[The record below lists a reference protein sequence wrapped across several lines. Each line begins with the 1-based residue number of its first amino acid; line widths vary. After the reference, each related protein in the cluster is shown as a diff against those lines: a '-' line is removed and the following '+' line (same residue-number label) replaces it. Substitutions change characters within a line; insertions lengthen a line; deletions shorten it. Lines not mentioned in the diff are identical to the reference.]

1 MTKSAALYFLV
12 ICAPIALVLEF
23 AHSEPLLVLIFAAI
37 GLIPL
42 AKLIGQSTEHLATHY
57 GPTVAS
63 LLNVTF
69 GNAAEIIIGITAIS
83 AGLLNLVKASII
95 GSIIGNILLV
105 FGLSLIAG
113 GLKHKEQFFNKEN
126 TGYQSSMLFLA
137 IIGLAVPTILATTAT
152 EVRHQ
157 GIIQIISDVL
167 AFVLLGVYIASIIFT
182 FVTHKHL
189 FSMSS
194 IEREEKNDDVRRNHG
209 SKISQ
214 DLDDRV
220 RSNNLYW
227 SKKRSI
233 ILLVASIIGVVI
245 VSEVLVSSVEVTIK
259 KFGLGEMFIGAII
272 VGLVGNAAEHSS
284 AIMLARKDKLDL
296 SIGIAAGSGTQ
307 VAIFVVPILV
317 IAGIVVDRHFSL
329 VFTIYEFAV
338 VFLSSLI
345 LILIAHDGKSNWF
358 EGIMLIA
365 VYSPASLYSMLYV
378 VSNHFASVFLILR
391 IVAVRYLANDVAHS
405 TDNELFYRPLGCQK
419 SVFART

>member
-1 MTKSAALYFLV
+1 MTKSAALYLLV
-12 ICAPIALVLEF
+12 ICALIALLLEF
-23 AHSEPLLVLIFAAI
+23 THSEPLLVFIFAAI

-69 GNAAEIIIGITAIS
+69 GNAAEIIIGIAAIS

-137 IIGLAVPTILATTAT
+137 IIGLAVPTILAATTT
-152 EVRHQ
+152 KVGHQ
-157 GIIQIISDVL
+157 GNIQIISDVL

-182 FVTHKHL
+182 FFTHKHL
-189 FSMSS
+189 FLMSS
-194 IEREEKNDDVRRNHG
+194 MEREERNDDERRNQR
-209 SKISQ
+209 SKISE
-214 DLDDRV
+214 DLVDDRV
-220 RSNNLYW
+220 QSNDLYW

-233 ILLVASIIGVVI
+233 ILLGVSIIGVII

-259 KFGLGEMFIGAII
+259 KFGFSEIFVGAII
-272 VGLVGNAAEHSS
+272 VGIVGNAAEHSS

-317 IAGIVVDRHFSL
+317 IAGIVANRHFNL
-329 VFTIYEFAV
+329 VFTIYELAA
-338 VFLSSLI
+338 VFLSVII
-345 LILIAHDGKSNWF
+345 LNLIAHDGKSNWF
-358 EGIMLIA
+358 EGIMLTAVYIIIA
-365 VYSPASLYSMLYV
+365 VG
-378 VSNHFASVFLILR
+378 FFFIR
-391 IVAVRYLANDVAHS
+391 
-405 TDNELFYRPLGCQK
+405 
-419 SVFART
+419 